1 MGSSAAEPLN
11 PPGGPASEGAASGT
25 PRRTPSGDAIL
36 VPGDES
42 ERGMRVSASGPSR
55 VAAKAGA
62 SSFKRMSACSSP
74 SVSQPLASVS
84 SPLSNSSPL
93 ESSLSLSSSS
103 WLTTHA
109 NLGWQFETEPSPQAT
124 RMKPPEAPI
133 TSPTHVKDAAS
144 GGTRGFSRTDRDVRS
159 SPGCSGV
166 PSTRAARAARA
177 ASMATETGVLAEAS
191 ASSASSYSDEASLS
205 SSSPSFSVLRSSSLS
220 RSSRS
225 FSACASMQANG
236 SPFSFRRASSASN
249 RDGATTISPSRNP
262 YSSSSRIS
270 YTETRSRSSSRSTAA
285 LDPKSTHRS
294 SAATHRMVFAHGSG
308 NAASGGSHRTVATRS
323 SWSTVST
330 TPKGE
335 SVATSDEESPAPP
348 GAPAGATPV
357 CPCRGT
363 AAASAPAPSA
373 AAMSATP
380 AAPAAAVPPSARGGF
395 RSSARRVTNC
405 PGQKSCSPR
414 CSCGTKSRAAI
425 RRVVLPSCHSTST
438 YVRVP
443 TTVAAGRSAG
453 IAAFSETRLSLNR
466 RASARFISSA
476 APTDSHTDA
485 ATPAPALAAWCAR
498 AMPKPSTPPPSYRS
512 FETFETSGKSLSYP
526 SEGIRFSASPASPD
540 ARVAFVH
547 VWDFGGGV
555 SGTTVLS
562 PSWKQVCAKCVSG
575 LSADAG
581 ICVGGAG
588 APPSAC
594 VPGVR
599 GARGNAPFAE

>member
-1 MGSSAAEPLN
+1 M
-11 PPGGPASEGAASGT
+11 
-25 PRRTPSGDAIL
+25 
-36 VPGDES
+36 
-42 ERGMRVSASGPSR
+42 
-55 VAAKAGA
+55 
-62 SSFKRMSACSSP
+62 
-74 SVSQPLASVS
+74 
-84 SPLSNSSPL
+84 
-93 ESSLSLSSSS
+93 
-103 WLTTHA
+103 
-109 NLGWQFETEPSPQAT
+109 ETEPSPQAT
-124 RMKPPEAPI
+124 RMKPPEVPI
-133 TSPTHVKDAAS
+133 TSPTHARDAAS

-159 SPGCSGV
+159 SPGFSGV
-166 PSTRAARAARA
+166 PSARAARAARA
-177 ASMATETGVLAEAS
+177 ASMATETGALAEAS
-191 ASSASSYSDEASLS
+191 ASFASSYSDDASPS
-205 SSSPSFSVLRSSSLS
+205 SSSPSPSSSSLS

-225 FSACASMQANG
+225 FSACASMHANG
-236 SPFSFRRASSASN
+236 SPVSFRRASSASN

-270 YTETRSRSSSRSTAA
+270 YTETRSRSSSRSAAA

-294 SAATHRMVFAHGSG
+294 SAATQRMVFAHGSG

-363 AAASAPAPSA
+363 AAASAPAPRA

-443 TTVAAGRSAG
+443 TTVAAGLSAG
-453 IAAFSETRLSLNR
+453 TATFSHSQRLSLNR

-485 ATPAPALAAWCAR
+485 ATPEPALAAWCAR

-512 FETFETSGKSLSYP
+512 FEQDETSGKSLSYP
-526 SEGIRFSASPASPD
+526 SEGIVSVSPASPPG
-540 ARVAFVH
+540 ARVAFVFAFVH

-581 ICVGGAG
+581 ICAGGVG
-588 APPSAC
+588 APPSDSS
-594 VPGVR
+594 PGVR